1 MATFTATLDNLFG
14 STVQVRASLKMGE
27 QLWGFFLVFS
37 FPKNFSPAI
46 DIHNLACASVCV
58 CVCVCVC
65 VHVYNTCSIDNEAT
79 NAQYSYIDNFH
90 QLILHYTVHVRLL
103 LHRIPSPPP
112 PPYTHTHKPLYI
124 SPVSLLLPLLRSLA
138 LRMMTL
144 SFFVSGL

>member
-58 CVCVCVC
+58 CVCV
-65 VHVYNTCSIDNEAT
+65 HVYNTCSIDNEAT
-79 NAQYSYIDNFH
+79 NAQYPYYDNFH

-103 LHRIPSPPP
+103 LHRIPSQPPPPP
-112 PPYTHTHKPLYI
+112 PPYTHTHTNPCI
-124 SPVSLLLPLLRSLA
+124 SHLFLCYCPC
-138 LRMMTL
+138 
-144 SFFVSGL
+144 